1 MTDIKLRNGKT
12 LSEALAIIGEYKE
25 PSKFLQDKYPY
36 YKFGE
41 YKQRMDEAFGVG
53 GYEAIYS
60 GYETFGLPYM
70 DNVVGQVLTKAECTI
85 SVFGENGAVVFR
97 ASGIGTK
104 ELGRD
109 SNKTQ
114 YQMINN
120 NGLFVQQAAFK
131 SAAKSMN
138 IFDCNSFDE
147 EGGHEGGNSKAQPK
161 NPQTNNKSGGS
172 SNASKGQTQ
181 SNTPGGEKVVTL
193 YRKKAL
199 ETIREDRNSGL
210 PVYRLLGHE
219 VIGNSCRQKESE
231 VILYPNCY
239 KKDNDKMNALISN
252 ASGSYVTLRVSEGTC
267 SDNEKYEHTFIFKGF
282 ANR

>member
-1 MTDIKLRNGKT
+1 MTDIILRNGKT
-12 LSEALAIIGEYKE
+12 LTEALSKIGEYKE
-25 PSKFLQDKYPY
+25 PKKYLQDKYPY
-36 YKFGE
+36 YKFSE
-41 YKQRMDEAFGVG
+41 YKQRLDEAFGIG

-70 DNVVGQVLTKAECTI
+70 DNVVGQVLTKVECTI
-85 SVFGENGAVVFR
+85 SVFGENGNIVFR

-109 SNKTQ
+109 NSKTQ

-138 IFDCNSFDE
+138 IFDCNRYDE
-147 EGGHEGGNSKAQPK
+147 EGGNE
-161 NPQTNNKSGGS
+161 GGS
-172 SNASKGQTQ
+172 SKASQKNHQTNAQ
-181 SNTPGGEKVVTL
+181 SGGMGTAANTKESAKPQSGEKVVTL
-193 YRKKAL
+193 FRKKPL

-210 PVYRLLGHE
+210 PVYRLVGHE
-219 VIGNSCRQKESE
+219 VVGNNCRQKESE

-239 KKDNDKMNALISN
+239 KKEAEKMNALIAN
-252 ASGSYVTLRVSEGTC
+252 TTGSYVTVKVSEGTC
-267 SDNEKYEHTFIFKGF
+267 SDNEKFERTYIFKGF
-282 ANR
+282 ASR

>member
-12 LSEALAIIGEYKE
+12 LSEALAMIGEYKE
-25 PSKFLQDKYPY
+25 PTKFLQDKYPY

-41 YKQRMDEAFGVG
+41 YKQRLDEAFGVG

-60 GYETFGLPYM
+60 SYETFGLPFM
-70 DNVVGQVLTKAECTI
+70 DNVVGQVLTKAECII
-85 SVFGENGAVVFR
+85 SVFGENGSVVFR

-109 SNKTQ
+109 TNKTQ

-138 IFDCNSFDE
+138 IFDCNRYDE
-147 EGGHEGGNSKAQPK
+147 DGGHEGGAPKPQYKNSNVN
-161 NPQTNNKSGGS
+161 NPGGAG
-172 SNASKGQTQ
+172 NASKGQPQ
-181 SNTPGGEKVVTL
+181 SNTAGNEKVITL
-193 YRKKAL
+193 YRKKPL
-199 ETIREDRNSGL
+199 ETIREDLNSGL
-210 PVYRLLGHE
+210 PVYRLVGHE
-219 VIGNSCRQKESE
+219 VVGNSCRQKESE

-239 KKDNDKMNALISN
+239 KKESDRINALLTNS
-252 ASGSYVTLRVSEGTC
+252 SGAYVTVKVSEGTC

-282 ANR
+282 VSR